1 MSLSKLPD
9 PKTSMEVSPELVNEL
24 ADQIAAGDCLLVD
37 CREQDEWDFNRISG
51 ARLAP
56 LSAFATEAA
65 SLVANDNLPCIIYCH
80 HGMRSL
86 RAVEW
91 LRSHGHDQSW
101 SMRGGI
107 EAWSERIDPEVPRY

>member
-1 MSLSKLPD
+1 MTPEELPD
-9 PKTSMEVSPELVNEL
+9 PDTSMEVRPSDVAAL
-24 ADQIAAGDCLLVD
+24 AEAIEDGRCLLID
-37 CREQDEWDFNRISG
+37 CREDDEWRINRLPG

-65 SLVANDNLPCIIYCH
+65 RLLPTPDIPCVIYCH

-91 LRSHGHDQSW
+91 LRSHGHRPCW
-101 SMRGGI
+101 SMAGGI
-107 EAWSERIDPEVPRY
+107 HAWSETIDPSVPKY

>member
-1 MSLSKLPD
+1 MSLSKLPEPGD
-9 PKTSMEVSPELVNEL
+9 SLEVSPETVRDLSAE
-24 ADQIAAGDCLLVD
+24 IAAGKCLLID
-37 CREQDEWDFNRISG
+37 CREQDEWEINRLPD

-65 SLVANDNLPCIIYCH
+65 TLLADSNRPCIIYCH

-101 SMRGGI
+101 SMSGGI
-107 EAWSERIDPEVPRY
+107 HAWSDRIDPDVPKY